1 MILSLSSCEKDDSFK
16 DQAEDS
22 QINATESG
30 FYTEYVESPAIS
42 KNANLT
48 KQLSKSL
55 TTPENV
61 MGKGE
66 RTELTLHTQIA
77 KYISSEDGSYHSYTF
92 HVSNTPEGEGL
103 ENVLYASSDGG
114 KSYRIY
120 LLEYPYTEE
129 KMINSFLPFKPLDF
143 KGEHIAYYPLNEE
156 SKTNTVD
163 CIMVI
168 QGYCAG
174 KQNHTDGLLHG
185 YPCPANQTISS
196 YLDCSITSS
205 GGDGE
210 TTSPGIPYNPYPFN
224 DSSPDGSS
232 SGDGGIGNPSSGTDV
247 TSPLYLPMKSVIR
260 KLAPYEDEA
269 EEDHIKQCLS
279 DNSMLTIPLEMFLG
293 ENPTPEQ
300 EAFGKEAIK
309 AKCENSDAEV
319 DFEDRVIL
327 HPTFKN
333 NQKAKCVYDK
343 LKGLS
348 STIFN
353 DIVNDNFGSSK
364 KSQVTFKIATTP
376 NGEDAFTKGRTN
388 GGISRYDILLDPLVV
403 SNSSTIEIALILIH
417 ESIHAELMDRCVRL
431 GIINA
436 FDSNGNPNFTN
447 TSNMYNTYDALFA
460 LLVNQYKN
468 YGGNNSE
475 WNHDMF
481 TVLNHRIKMAQ
492 NLEQIHPWLNDGSN
506 DFLTNVNNDN
516 LNIYGDFT
524 IEELMDY
531 ISWIGLEGTQEY
543 INTILNN
550 PLEETKKSYV
560 ENAARTEY
568 TNNCN

>member
-55 TTPENV
+55 TNPENV
-61 MGKGE
+61 MGRGE

-309 AKCENSDAEV
+309 AKCENSDADV
-319 DFEDRVIL
+319 DFEN
-327 HPTFKN
+327 K
-333 NQKAKCVYDK
+333 
-343 LKGLS
+343 
-348 STIFN
+348 
-353 DIVNDNFGSSK
+353 
-364 KSQVTFKIATTP
+364 
-376 NGEDAFTKGRTN
+376 
-388 GGISRYDILLDPLVV
+388 
-403 SNSSTIEIALILIH
+403 LILDF
-417 ESIHAELMDRCVRL
+417 EASDCLNN
-431 GIINA
+431 IINTLKYCSSEV
-436 FDSNGNPNFTN
+436 F
-447 TSNMYNTYDALFA
+447 
-460 LLVNQYKN
+460 LLP
-468 YGGNNSE
+468 E
-475 WNHDMF
+475 
-481 TVLNHRIKMAQ
+481 I
-492 NLEQIHPWLNDGSN
+492 P
-506 DFLTNVNNDN
+506 TNVNLASLILNTFDNVSNHGLKIRRDN
-516 LNIYGDFT
+516 LPSNINASTTPSSLGNNTFMYTITINNSFLQNATDLAVVRTIIHEILHAYLSYEYQDQPFSDFSSTLRYHLSQNGFDDNVAQHQIMVDFVTAIAYALQNWDNNSLNGLNYYKYLAWSGGLLNTPEFNAQTSTFQNNVVNANIAEGDANSPAT
-524 IEELMDY
+524 
-531 ISWIGLEGTQEY
+531 SSAQG
-543 INTILNN
+543 
-550 PLEETKKSYV
+550 
-560 ENAARTEY
+560 